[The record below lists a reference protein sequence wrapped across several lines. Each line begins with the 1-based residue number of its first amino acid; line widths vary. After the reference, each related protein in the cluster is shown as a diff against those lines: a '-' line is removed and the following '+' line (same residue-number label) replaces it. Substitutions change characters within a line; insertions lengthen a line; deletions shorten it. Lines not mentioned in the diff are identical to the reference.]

1 MNINVICIGNL
12 KEKYWVDACAEY
24 QKRLKRFCTFNVI
37 ELKESKLPKNAS
49 RADEELV
56 IEREGD
62 AILAKIGKDDYVVA
76 MEIEGKMLDS
86 VELSKKIQSV
96 TLQGKSTIDFVIGGS
111 LGLSDAVKARA
122 DYGLSFSR
130 MTFPHQLARVMI
142 LEQVYRAFM
151 ISSNATYHK

>member
-24 QKRLKRFCTFNVI
+24 QKRLKRFCNFNVI

-49 RADEELV
+49 LADEQGV
-56 IEREGD
+56 IEKEGET
-62 AILAKIGKDDYVVA
+62 ILAKIGKDDYVIA

-86 VELSKKIQSV
+86 VELSRKIQSV

-111 LGLSDAVKARA
+111 LGLSDAVKRRA
-122 DYGLSFSR
+122 DYGLSFSK

>member
-1 MNINVICIGNL
+1 MNINVICVGNL

-49 RADEELV
+49 QADEQTV
-56 IEREGD
+56 IEKEGES
-62 AILAKIGKDDYVVA
+62 ILAKIGKDDYVIA
-76 MEIEGKMLDS
+76 MEIEGKQIDS
-86 VELSKKIQSV
+86 VQLSKKIETV
-96 TLQGKSTIDFVIGGS
+96 TLQGKSTIDFIIGGS
-111 LGLSDAVKARA
+111 LGLSNAVKSRA
-122 DYGLSFSR
+122 DYGLSFSK
-130 MTFPHQLARVMI
+130 MTFPHQLARVML

>member
-24 QKRLKRFCTFNVI
+24 QKRLKRFCNFNVI

-49 RADEELV
+49 LADEQGV
-56 IEREGD
+56 IEKEGET
-62 AILAKIGKDDYVVA
+62 ILAKIGKDDYVIA

-86 VELSKKIQSV
+86 VELSRKIQSE

-111 LGLSDAVKARA
+111 LGLSDAVKRRA
-122 DYGLSFSR
+122 DYGLSFSK